1 MKTADGVDPVAPLA
15 PFLEPA
21 SPFPGVGQTLS
32 PLLFQEQEN
41 DQATHPIRQRALP
54 KMSVPRYPAPTVPES
69 MIVREDFAPQRS
81 LRYC

>member
-41 DQATHPIRQRALP
+41 DQATHPSASGRFPKCRCRGILRQLFLNR
-54 KMSVPRYPAPTVPES
+54 
-69 MIVREDFAPQRS
+69 
-81 LRYC
+81 